1 VYKEAGILTGWTQK
15 AIGNLIGCSVSTVRK
30 AEHAYSALMIIRTV
44 AGRVWRKCSKC
55 KQEYSGSSCKG
66 CGSKGGKVERREPH
80 KIIYLPTR
88 TMDKE
93 LCQSE
98 RNRLDAVVKRAERYK
113 LEQRQ
118 LESMK
123 LAVELAKQVLNG
135 WEGQEH
141 YLESFWK
148 EMHRRLVGHADHAR
162 LVNVLFPLQ
171 RE

>member
-1 VYKEAGILTGWTQK
+1 VTCAK
-15 AIGNLIGCSVSTVRK
+15 
-30 AEHAYSALMIIRTV
+30 
-44 AGRVWRKCSKC
+44 
-55 KQEYSGSSCKG
+55 EYSGRCS
-66 CGSKGGKVERREPH
+66 CGSKGGKVVRRDPH
-80 KIIYLPTR
+80 KVLYLPTR

-93 LCQSE
+93 LVQSE

-118 LESMK
+118 QECLVK
-123 LAVELAKQVLNG
+123 AVALAKQVLDE
-135 WEGQEH
+135 WQGQEH

-148 EMHRRLVGHADHAR
+148 EMHRRMAGHADHAR

>member
-1 VYKEAGILTGWTQK
+1 
-15 AIGNLIGCSVSTVRK
+15 
-30 AEHAYSALMIIRTV
+30 M
-44 AGRVWRKCSKC
+44 GRAWRKCLKC
-55 KQEYSGSSCKG
+55 KVEYSGRCKG
-66 CGSKGGKVERREPH
+66 CGAIGGKVVRREPH

-98 RNRLDAVVKRAERYK
+98 RNRLDAVVRKAER
-113 LEQRQ
+113 
-118 LESMK
+118 MK
-123 LAVELAKQVLNG
+123 LQQHQMQCLVAAVELSKQVLG
-135 WEGQEH
+135 DEFEGFEH

-148 EMHRRLVGHADHAR
+148 EMHRRLAGHDDHAR